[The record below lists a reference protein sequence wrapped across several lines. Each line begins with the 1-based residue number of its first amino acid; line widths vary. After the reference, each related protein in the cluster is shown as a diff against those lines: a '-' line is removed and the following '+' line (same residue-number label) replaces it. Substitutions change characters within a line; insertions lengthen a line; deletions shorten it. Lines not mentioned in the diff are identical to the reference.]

1 MAAYRLMRNDPLK
14 RIRYDKLRQQF
25 PELLERD
32 FRLRLKEFA
41 QLQKKGTNDGWWK
54 LKPSS
59 ITDERSLLQLVT
71 PEQVQH
77 LKNHIIIIFNFVDVI
92 FVMYM

>member
-1 MAAYRLMRNDPLK
+1 MAAYRLMRNDPYK

-25 PELLERD
+25 PELQERD

-59 ITDERSLLQLVT
+59 ITDESSLLQLVT
-71 PEQVQH
+71 PEQV
-77 LKNHIIIIFNFVDVI
+77 KFINFFFI
-92 FVMYM
+92 